1 MTIYTGFITGLERL
15 TMRLAPSVTSLILAA
30 GLVACGAQS
39 PASNSS
45 ESQTST
51 AELVADIDAEKE
63 AETERLN
70 AWFETKFNEA
80 VSRSP
85 MSATFLGSRE
95 NYDKWDDVSQEAR
108 DAEMEVLRANVAEM
122 RDAFDP
128 AKLTD
133 QGKLSFRLAEYDL
146 ERDEI
151 ANNWRGYNYTFSQM
165 RGAHASIASFMIGQ
179 HKVTS
184 KSDAEAY
191 ISRLGGISTYLGQ
204 HLANAQASAERGIRP
219 PLFVY
224 DFVIEGAGNVING
237 YPFEGVGPAEPSPLY
252 ADFIGKVDAL
262 VSNGTI
268 TQDEAD
274 ELDFQARGALL
285 DHVYPTYFELIQW
298 VSEDKANATADDG
311 AWKHENGAIY
321 YNDRLSLMTT
331 TDMTSD
337 EIHDLGLAEVE
348 RIHDEMRAI
357 MTQVEFDG
365 TLQEFFDFTRT
376 DAQFFKPN
384 TNEGKAEY
392 LAEATA
398 MIDTMREALP
408 TVFNT
413 FPQAEMEVRAVEAFR
428 EKAAGKAFYQRPAPD
443 GSRPGVYYANLYR
456 MQDMPLY
463 QMEALAYHEGIP
475 GHHMQLAISQELTGI
490 PKFRKYGGFTAYTEG
505 WGLYSEFLPKEMGF
519 YEDPYS
525 DFGRLAMELWR
536 AARLVVD
543 TGLHEKR
550 WTREQAI
557 DYLLTNTPNPEGD
570 CRKAIER
577 YIVMPGQA
585 TAYKIGMLKILE
597 LREDARERLG
607 DAFDI
612 RDFHDVLLKDGP
624 VPLQILEE
632 NIEAWIL
639 AQS

>member
-1 MTIYTGFITGLERL
+1 MQLASSVLALVLFTGL
-15 TMRLAPSVTSLILAA
+15 T
-30 GLVACGAQS
+30 ACGTQA
-39 PASNSS
+39 PSNSS
-45 ESQTST
+45 SS
-51 AELVADIDAEKE
+51 AETVIIENTDPAKT

-70 AWFETKFNEA
+70 AWFETKYNEA

-85 MSATFLGSRE
+85 MRATFLGSRE
-95 NYDKWDDVSQEAR
+95 NYDKWDDVTEEAQR
-108 DAEMEVLRANVAEM
+108 RELEIQRADIAEMQEL
-122 RDAFDP
+122 FDP
-128 AKLTD
+128 AQLTE
-133 QGKLSFRLAEYDL
+133 QGQMSYRLAEYGL
-146 ERDEI
+146 ERAEI
-151 ANNWRGYNYTFSQM
+151 AARWRGYNYTFSQM
-165 RGAHASIASFMIGQ
+165 RGAHASIASFLIGQ
-179 HKVTS
+179 HKVTR

-191 ISRLGGISTYLGQ
+191 IARLNGVETYLGQ
-204 HLANAQASAERGIRP
+204 HLANAKSSAERGIRP

-224 DFVIEGAGNVING
+224 DFVIEGAANVIDG
-237 YPFEGVGPAEPSPLY
+237 YPFEGVGPDQPSPLY
-252 ADFIGKVDAL
+252 ADFIGKTESL
-262 VSNGTI
+262 VTSGTI
-268 TQDEAD
+268 TQDEAQ
-274 ELDFQARGALL
+274 ELNQQARVALI
-285 DHVYPTYFELIQW
+285 DHVYPAYFELISW
-298 VSEDKANATADDG
+298 VEADKSAATSDDG
-311 AWKHENGAIY
+311 AWKHPTGSEY
-321 YNDRLSLMTT
+321 YRDRLALMTT
-331 TDMTSD
+331 TDMTAD
-337 EIHDLGLAEVE
+337 DIHQLGLAEVD
-348 RIHDEMRAI
+348 RIHGEMRAI
-357 MTQVEFDG
+357 MTQVGFDG
-365 TLQEFFDFTRT
+365 SLQEFFDFTRT
-376 DAQFFKPN
+376 DPQFFKPN
-384 TNEGKAEY
+384 TDEGRAEY

-408 TVFNT
+408 SVFNT
-413 FPQAEMEVRAVEAFR
+413 FPKAEMEVKAVEAFR

-543 TGLHEKR
+543 TGLHEKQ
-550 WTREQAI
+550 WTRERAI
-557 DYLLTNTPNPEGD
+557 QYLLENTPNPEGD

-585 TAYKIGMLKILE
+585 TAYKIGMIKIVE
-597 LREDARERLG
+597 LRENARERLG

-612 RDFHDVLLKDGP
+612 RDFHDVVLKDGP

-632 NIEAWIL
+632 NVEAWIT
-639 AQS
+639 AR

>member
-1 MTIYTGFITGLERL
+1 MT
-15 TMRLAPSVTSLILAA
+15 
-30 GLVACGAQS
+30 
-39 PASNSS
+39 
-45 ESQTST
+45 
-51 AELVADIDAEKE
+51 
-63 AETERLN
+63 
-70 AWFETKFNEA
+70 
-80 VSRSP
+80 
-85 MSATFLGSRE
+85 ATFLGSRE
-95 NYDKWDDVSQEAR
+95 NYDKWNDVSEAAQR
-108 DAEMEVLRANVAEM
+108 EELTIQRENIADMRAQ
-122 RDAFDP
+122 FDP
-128 AKLTD
+128 ASLTD
-133 QGKLSFRLAEYDL
+133 QGKLSFRLAEYEL

-151 ANNWRGYNYTFSQM
+151 VARWRGYNYTFSQM
-165 RGAHASIASFMIGQ
+165 RGAHAGVASFLIGQ

-191 ISRLGGISTYLGQ
+191 IARLEGVETYLGQ
-204 HLANAQASAERGIRP
+204 HLANAQESAARGIRP

-224 DFVIEGAGNVING
+224 DFVIDGAANVIDG
-237 YPFEGVGPAEPSPLY
+237 YPFEGIGPDQPSPLY
-252 ADFIGKVDAL
+252 ADFTSKVEAL
-262 VSNGTI
+262 VTNGTI
-268 TQDEAD
+268 TADEAD
-274 ELDFQARGALL
+274 ELNFQARGALL
-285 DHVYPTYFELIQW
+285 GHVYPTYFELITW
-298 VSEDKANATADDG
+298 VSEDKNNASFDDG
-311 AWKHENGAIY
+311 AWKHPSGAEY
-321 YNDRLSLMTT
+321 YRDRLFLMTT
-331 TDMTSD
+331 TDMTAD
-337 EIHDLGLAEVE
+337 DIHQLGVAEVD
-348 RIHDEMRAI
+348 RIHGEMRTI
-357 MTQVEFDG
+357 MQQVGFDG

-384 TNEGKAEY
+384 TDEGKAEY

-408 TVFNT
+408 SVFNT
-413 FPQAEMEVRAVEAFR
+413 FPQAELEVKAVEAFR

-475 GHHMQLAISQELTGI
+475 GHHMQLAISQELSGI
-490 PKFRKYGGFTAYTEG
+490 PKFRKYGGYTAYTEG

-543 TGLHEKR
+543 TGLHEKQ
-550 WTREQAI
+550 WSREDAI

-570 CRKAIER
+570 AKKAIER

-585 TAYKIGMLKILE
+585 TAYKIGMIKIVE
-597 LREDARERLG
+597 LRDDARARLG

-612 RDFHDVLLKDGP
+612 RDFHDVILKDGP

-632 NIEAWIL
+632 NVEAWITS
-639 AQS
+639 Q